1 MGPKTKTVF
10 EFMVKPVIPSSVIL
24 YREDGSMIDQAT
36 TKYLIDGEKG
46 TVTFNDSQVGKVLS
60 TYSLTDN
67 APDLVKRLWFF
78 TFEGFIPTRFILRSE
93 RPDLAELEDKK
104 VEYLALK

>member
-1 MGPKTKTVF
+1 KQHRYFGFTTGYGGNVRKLGEEPVISKDTFLGEMKDVTPSGAKKTKTVF

-46 TVTFNDSQVGKVLS
+46 TVTFND
-60 TYSLTDN
+60 
-67 APDLVKRLWFF
+67 
-78 TFEGFIPTRFILRSE
+78 
-93 RPDLAELEDKK
+93 
-104 VEYLALK
+104 